1 MINVPQPP
9 EKARSSANPFG
20 NAYVLL
26 LFTTL
31 FWAGN
36 TIAGRLAVG
45 NVSPMG
51 LTALR
56 WLIAF
61 ALMSLFLR
69 DDVANVG
76 KILRQRPWYMLFM
89 AVFGFTGFNAIYYV
103 AAHHTTAIN
112 LGIMQAST
120 PIFVMLGAVLFQG
133 ARISVGQ
140 LAGLAAGIAGVLV
153 VVSAGRIEAL
163 KALHFNIGDVMILV
177 ISAFYAAYSLLLRQ
191 RPAEWSGLSFFAAIA
206 LVAALTSLPLL
217 AWEVASGRFF
227 WPTPKGWLIIAYVA
241 VFPSLLAQIW
251 YIKGVQMIGAAR
263 SGFLFNAIPVFSAIM
278 AVVFLGEPFG
288 WYHAVGLTLVLG
300 GIAWAERYKG

>member
-26 LFTTL
+26 FFTTL

-45 NVSPMG
+45 NVTPMG

-56 WLIAF
+56 WIFAF
-61 ALMSLFLR
+61 ALMALFLR
-69 DDVANVG
+69 DEVANVG
-76 KILRQRPWYMLFM
+76 KILKQRPWYMLFM
-89 AVFGFTGFNAIYYV
+89 AVFGFTGFNAIYYI

-163 KALHFNIGDVMILV
+163 KALNFNIGDVMILV

-191 RPAEWSGLSFFAAIA
+191 RPPEWSGLSFFAAIA
-206 LVAALTSLPLL
+206 LLAALTSLPLL
-217 AWEVASGRFF
+217 AWEVADGHFF

-251 YIKGVQMIGAAR
+251 FIRGVQMIGAAR

-278 AVVFLGEPFG
+278 AVVILGEPFG